1 MAKTV
6 RTAPAKQPS
15 RAIKR
20 FAPPSPPPPMPSQ
33 KSSAASNK
41 LAADTIRQASNPHG
55 IDPTQQRF

>member
-1 MAKTV
+1 
-6 RTAPAKQPS
+6 
-15 RAIKR
+15 
-20 FAPPSPPPPMPSQ
+20 MPSQ